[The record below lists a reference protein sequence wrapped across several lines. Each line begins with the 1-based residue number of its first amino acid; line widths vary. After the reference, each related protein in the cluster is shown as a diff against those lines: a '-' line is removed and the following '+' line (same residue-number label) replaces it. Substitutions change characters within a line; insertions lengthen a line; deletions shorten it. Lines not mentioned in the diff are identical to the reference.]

1 MKKHKVTLVKGYQV
15 ASGLANDL
23 QFLDGTISAQTPLF
37 KTLGLCLDDF
47 LSATLNVKFNCQKIE
62 LSKADYSFQNVKW
75 HSDLPAEDFK
85 FFSCQIWF
93 ENTAYNGFIYQPQ
106 IKTKVAHFQP
116 ENQLELLAPHIK
128 NITYGDTLQIS
139 SNSIVLH
146 Y

>member
-1 MKKHKVTLVKGYQV
+1 M
-15 ASGLANDL
+15 
-23 QFLDGTISAQTPLF
+23 
-37 KTLGLCLDDF
+37 
-47 LSATLNVKFNCQKIE
+47 

-75 HSDLPAEDFK
+75 HSELPAEDFK

-116 ENQLELLAPHIK
+116 ENQLELLAPYIK